1 MTTPSRGLGNAP
13 FGVAAYA
20 YGTPAVAP
28 EIGGRVYRGTDGV
41 VYGSRKLSSTVGS
54 VGQYVYDSFGRAIGA
69 PDVEQLVTIVVLMIR
84 DSSVVKGLGHR
95 FYEARYVTPSYPQE
109 QETRVREAFAD
120 LVAKNYVRIDR
131 IKVEGRNGMPA
142 ITRVQLH
149 DLTRDV
155 SMTEISF

>member
-1 MTTPSRGLGNAP
+1 M
-13 FGVAAYA
+13 
-20 YGTPAVAP
+20 
-28 EIGGRVYRGTDGV
+28 
-41 VYGSRKLSSTVGS
+41 YGSRKLSSAVGS
-54 VGQYVYDSFGRAIGA
+54 VGQYTYDSYGRCIGA

-109 QETRVREAFAD
+109 QEARVREAFAD
-120 LVAKNYVRIDR
+120 LVSKNYVRIDA
-131 IKVEGRNGMPA
+131 IIVEPRNGMPS
-142 ITRVQLH
+142 ITRVRLH